1 MGVGLLTGKVIYIFC
16 SGLNGKAACPT
27 HVGHRARVRVRVP
40 YTHAAAACAGMSGVA
55 LKGCPSWVAEIS
67 QQAGPL
73 LPPWKELPRVLG
85 TWNS

>member
-40 YTHAAAACAGMSGVA
+40 YTHAAAACARDLSIGH
-55 LKGCPSWVAEIS
+55 
-67 QQAGPL
+67 
-73 LPPWKELPRVLG
+73 
-85 TWNS
+85 